1 MKEKELKIFKTDLDI
16 EIDNYRKIV
25 LEGSKQSIYD
35 SCYEINAYEM
45 LHNYLCEMSSNYER
59 KYFPP
64 NDILGDVYYRFMKT
78 NYELNSDDIAMFL
91 KDYVDDNKKYR
102 RFQNCEDMQ

>member
-1 MKEKELKIFKTDLDI
+1 MTNKELDKFKTDLDI

-25 LEGSKQSIYD
+25 LEGTKQSIYD

-45 LHNYLCEMSSNYER
+45 LHDHLCEMSQDYNR

-78 NYELNSDDIAMFL
+78 DYELNSDDISMFL
-91 KDYVDDNKKYR
+91 KDYVDDNKKFR
-102 RFQNCEDMQ
+102 RFENCEEM